1 MDQTVNKMSRL
12 NNFRILILTD
22 RRQNESKYSDFSQII
37 WKFLAYNIKIRDSI
51 TVVMQNAKKKNKKI
65 ITQGS
70 KLFFS
75 KELSKHLNFK

>member
-51 TVVMQNAKKKNKKI
+51 TVVMQNAKKKNNKI

-70 KLFFS
+70 KLIFR
-75 KELSKHLNFK
+75 KELSKH